1 MKTSCIRHPAGGRGL
16 AWGGWRL
23 PLSPKSPP
31 GGRTDQTSGCPGC
44 EEPEAGST
52 FPKLVWVLEF
62 GPQEKHNYLQGES
75 NFPPNLPTKE
85 MNHHPSL
92 TFCDS
97 QANPPKGCAC
107 HPCPRPV
114 GPREPEET
122 RPPLPRCREWGR
134 GSAAEPPGPETLE
147 RIGPHPECL
156 RAQCAINN
164 LGMSEG
170 ISKAEARSPP

>member
-1 MKTSCIRHPAGGRGL
+1 MHQAPSGGRGL

-23 PLSPKSPP
+23 PLSRKSPS

-44 EEPEAGST
+44 EEPDAGSA

-114 GPREPEET
+114 RPREPGET
-122 RPPLPRCREWGR
+122 RPRCPDAGSGAGAVPQSPQGRRPWRE
-134 GSAAEPPGPETLE
+134 SGPTL
-147 RIGPHPECL
+147 
-156 RAQCAINN
+156 NV
-164 LGMSEG
+164 SEL
-170 ISKAEARSPP
+170 SVQ